1 MADRG
6 EQVAPVSALSIDI
19 RRKVY
24 GSGEAGRLAI
34 AGLKFDL
41 REGELVCVLG
51 PSGAGKTTTLNIIAG
66 LDSAFEG
73 EVRVSDTKPHRLS
86 YVFQEPRLLPW
97 RTMIDNVAL
106 PLKGR
111 PDARSAAASWLDRV
125 GLKGCHDLYPG
136 QASAGMQRRAAIARA
151 FAFGPTILL
160 MDEPF
165 VSLDEKSA
173 SELRNLFAAL
183 WKAERVTTLFVTHDL
198 AEAAALAT
206 RVLIYTA
213 SPATI
218 SADIAMPGERCG
230 GSVQEAEQMLRLALQ
245 HAANPAPAVSD
256 RNNFEPGPLGA
267 G

>member
-1 MADRG
+1 M
-6 EQVAPVSALSIDI
+6 SALSVDI

-66 LDSAFEG
+66 LDKAFDG
-73 EVRVSDTKPHRLS
+73 EVRFAARDARRLS

-97 RTMIDNVAL
+97 RTMIENVAL

-111 PDARSAAASWLDRV
+111 PDAQVLAASWLDRV

-165 VSLDEKSA
+165 VSLDEKAA
-173 SELRNLFAAL
+173 SELRSLFAAL
-183 WKAERVTTLFVTHDL
+183 RKAERVTTLFVTHDL

-206 RVLIYTA
+206 RVLIYSA

-218 SADIAMPGERCG
+218 AADIAMPAGRG
-230 GSVQEAEQMLRLALQ
+230 GGGAGAQEAEQMLRSALQ
-245 HAANPAPAVSD
+245 HAANAAPTISD
-256 RNNFEPGPLGA
+256 RNNFEPGPLGM